1 MAKGS
6 FKTKYKNYI
15 NNNIVF
21 DKKTWVAIVLLLFV
35 SMAVFGFII
44 EINFYHLNAL
54 IRDGKDMW
62 FWRGNAF
69 GPWIDIYGLGA
80 VAAFALTY
88 KFRKKPW
95 LVALISGVVLSSM
108 ELIAGM
114 AIYYLDNGRREWN
127 YNEEIWTFG
136 NIGGFICGRN
146 IVAFTLAGP
155 FVVYV
160 IVPAIM
166 WLAKKMNRKVFLGI
180 AYVLGGIC
188 IADIFYNDIIH
199 TIFPRCMKAGTFYKS
214 KGFNFVKFTQHDKA
228 FWKLK

>member
-1 MAKGS
+1 MAKGN
-6 FKTKYKNYI
+6 FKRRYKNYI
-15 NNNIVF
+15 NSDISF

-35 SMAVFGFII
+35 SMAVLGFIV
-44 EINFYHLNAL
+44 EINFYHINSI

-62 FWRGNAF
+62 FWRGSAF
-69 GPWIDIYGLGA
+69 GPWIDIYGIGA

-95 LVALISGVVLSSM
+95 LVLIISGVVLSLM

-127 YNEEIWTFG
+127 YNEEIWTLG

-146 IVAFTLAGP
+146 IIAFSLAGP
-155 FVVYV
+155 FVVYLV
-160 IVPAIM
+160 VPAIM
-166 WLAKKMNRKVFLGI
+166 RLAKKMNRKVFLGI
-180 AYVLGGIC
+180 AYVLGAIC
-188 IADIFYNDIIH
+188 IGDIFYNDIIH
-199 TIFPRCMKAGTFYKS
+199 TLFPQCPKASHFYKQY
-214 KGFNFVKFTQHDKA
+214 GFKFVKFTQHDKA

>member
-1 MAKGS
+1 MT
-6 FKTKYKNYI
+6 KTKFKERYRNYI
-15 NNNIVF
+15 NSNISF

-44 EINFYHLNAL
+44 EINFYHINAL
-54 IRDGKDMW
+54 IRDGKDVW
-62 FWRGNAF
+62 YWRGNAF

-80 VAAFALTY
+80 VAVLVLTY

-95 LVALISGVVLSSM
+95 LVTLLSGVVLSLL
-108 ELIAGM
+108 ELLAGM
-114 AIYYLDNGRREWN
+114 AIYYLGNGRRDWN

-136 NIGGFICGRN
+136 NIGGFLCGRN
-146 IVAFTLAGP
+146 IIGFALAGP
-155 FVVYV
+155 FVIYV

-180 AYVLGGIC
+180 AYVLGAIC
-188 IADIFYNDIIH
+188 IGDMFYNDSVH
-199 TIFPRCMKAGTFYKS
+199 TIFPQCPKASHFYKQYGM
-214 KGFNFVKFTQHDKA
+214 KFVKFTQHDKA

>member
-1 MAKGS
+1 MAEGQ
-6 FKTKYKNYI
+6 FKTKYKKYLNT
-15 NNNIVF
+15 NLVF
-21 DKKTWVAIVLLLFV
+21 DKKTWVAIILLLFV
-35 SMAVFGFII
+35 SMAIFGFII
-44 EINFYHLNAL
+44 EINFYHINSL

-62 FWRGNAF
+62 FWRGSAF

-80 VAAFALTY
+80 VCAFLLTY
-88 KFRKKPW
+88 RFRKKPW
-95 LVALISGVVLSSM
+95 LVLIISGVVLSLM

-114 AIYYLDNGRREWN
+114 AIYYLDHGRREWN

-146 IVAFTLAGP
+146 IIAFSLAGP
-155 FVVYV
+155 FVVYL

-166 WLAKKMNRKVFLGI
+166 WIAKKVNRTVFLCV
-180 AYVLGGIC
+180 AYVLGGIVL
-188 IADIFYNDIIH
+188 ADMIYNDII
-199 TIFPRCMKAGTFYKS
+199 TLIFPQLTKAGRFYRS